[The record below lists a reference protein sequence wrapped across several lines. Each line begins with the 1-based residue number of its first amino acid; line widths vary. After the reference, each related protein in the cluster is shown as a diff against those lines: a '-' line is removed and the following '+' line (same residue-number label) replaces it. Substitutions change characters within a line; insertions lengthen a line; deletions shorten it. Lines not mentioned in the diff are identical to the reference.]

1 VTGRFRSAR
10 QFGRG
15 SGQGS
20 GRGFTIVELLV
31 VMALIAILS
40 TIAIAQ
46 YRQSVQFTKESV
58 LKDDLAKMRDAID
71 QYYADKNSYPPT
83 LDDLV
88 TAGYI
93 RALPK
98 DPITNETTSWQGI
111 PGEPD
116 PANPSTVPGIYD
128 VKSGAE
134 GTAID
139 GTNYNDW

>member
-1 VTGRFRSAR
+1 MEPIIVTGRFRSAL
-10 QFGRG
+10 Q
-15 SGQGS
+15 S
-20 GRGFTIVELLV
+20 GRGFTIIELLV
-31 VMALIAILS
+31 VMALIVTLS
-40 TIAIAQ
+40 SIAMSQ

-58 LKDDLAKMRDAID
+58 LKDDLFKLRDAID
-71 QYYADKNSYPPT
+71 QYYADKNTYPPA

-88 TAGYI
+88 TGGYI

-98 DPITNETTSWQGI
+98 DPITDSSTSWQAI

-134 GTAID
+134 GAAID
-139 GTNYNDW
+139 GTNYSEW